1 MRDYFERANPYF
13 CAVCFLTPIIVTCFA
28 SRWQYGL
35 ISLAL
40 AAVVYALLVGVG
52 KLLKNLRTLL
62 VLFVL
67 VVISNPLVSHNG
79 ATELFFL
86 NGRPVT
92 LEAFEYG
99 LSLGIMLMAVLLWSG
114 CWNQVMTEDK
124 LSYIFRRLSPGFALV
139 LSMSLRLVPMYMR
152 RWESMRNSLKAS
164 GIKEGSG
171 PVTMAKHSAACFAGL
186 MDWAINNSSITAS
199 SMVARGAC
207 LSRKKGGRV
216 R

>member
-13 CAVCFLTPIIVTCFA
+13 CALCFVTPIIATCFA
-28 SRWQYGL
+28 SQWQYGL
-35 ISLAL
+35 ISLGV
-40 AAVVYALLVGVG
+40 AAVIYACLMGIG
-52 KLLKNLRTLL
+52 KLIKNLKT
-62 VLFVL
+62 LFVMFAL
-67 VVISNPLVSHNG
+67 MVVINPLVSHSG
-79 ATELFFL
+79 TTELFFL

-92 LEAFEYG
+92 LEAIEYG
-99 LSLGIMLMAVLLWSG
+99 LGLGIMLMAVLLWSG

-152 RWESMRNSLKAS
+152 RWESMRNSLRAS
-164 GIKEGSG
+164 GIKERNG
-171 PVTMAKHSAACFAGL
+171 PVTMAKHAAICFSGL
-186 MDWAINNSSITAS
+186 MDWAINNSSITAA

-207 LSRKKGGRV
+207 LSKKKGGKV